1 VIVGDYQQEEAFIEG
16 VMLPNPKNG
25 QGTFLLAVKAIDSI
39 GLESEDA
46 IIEVSVSKNEPA
58 TLDQIKEFLDENLKD
73 EYQDEEMALRIT
85 KLAASYMM
93 SFNGEIEEE
102 EDIEEFNGFKDRILS
117 NMTLNLIG
125 EKKSS
130 LMV

>member
-1 VIVGDYQQEEAFIEG
+1 
-16 VMLPNPKNG
+16 MLPNPKNG